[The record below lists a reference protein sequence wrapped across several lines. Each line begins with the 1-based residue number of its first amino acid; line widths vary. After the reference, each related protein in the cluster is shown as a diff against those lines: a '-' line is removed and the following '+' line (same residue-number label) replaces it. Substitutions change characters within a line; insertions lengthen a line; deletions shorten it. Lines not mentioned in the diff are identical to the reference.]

1 MAKKILIVD
10 DSRTARLAVISM
22 LTDRTDLQMLEAQD
36 GNEALQTLEKNPDV
50 ALVLSDINM
59 PWLNGLEMVKKMRE
73 REDFRT
79 IPVCLL
85 TTESSSES
93 LSEAKKSGVNA
104 FLVKPVRKDQLLAV
118 VDSLIDD

>member
-22 LTDRTDLQMLEAQD
+22 LTDRTDLQIFEAQD

-59 PWLNGLEMVKKMRE
+59 PWLNGLEMVKKIRE
-73 REDFRT
+73 REDLKN
-79 IPVCLL
+79 IPICLL
-85 TTESSSES
+85 TTESSNES
-93 LSEAKKSGVNA
+93 LSEAKKSGVNG
-104 FLVKPVRKDQLLAV
+104 FLVKPVRKDQLLAI
-118 VDSLIDD
+118 VDNLIDD

>member
-73 REDFRT
+73 REDFKT

>member
-73 REDFRT
+73 REDFKT

-85 TTESSSES
+85 TTESSGES